1 MQRRSFVITAALVVG
16 IALGAL
22 LGPTLR
28 GSIAKAQAQPPTP
41 TQPAGPLSNLSN
53 LFLDKLAAALHIQR
67 PTLDSAI
74 KDAGTSTVDEAV
86 KQGKLTQPQAD
97 RLKQRIQNGDVG
109 GFWGGR
115 GAKGGRD
122 VAGVQQAMLDA
133 AAKTLKIT
141 STELMQQLRSGQTL
155 AQLAQAHGTT
165 EQNVTSA
172 VVAAAKTQLDKAVAN
187 GSLARGQADAIYN
200 RLQQA
205 GSNLFGKHGHGSGRN
220 GKMRGAPAQ
229 PQAQNNATGL

>member
-22 LGPTLR
+22 LGPALR
-28 GSIAKAQAQPPTP
+28 SSIASAQAQPPTA
-41 TQPAGPLSNLSN
+41 TQAAGPLSGLRN

-74 KDAGTSTVDEAV
+74 KNAGTSTADEAV
-86 KQGKLTQPQAD
+86 KQGKLSQSQAD
-97 RLKQRIQNGDVG
+97 RLKQRIQNGNFG
-109 GFWGGR
+109 GFWGGL
-115 GAKGGRD
+115 GAKGGRNL
-122 VAGVQQAMLDA
+122 AGVQQAMLDA

-141 STELMQQLRSGQTL
+141 PQEVMQQLRSGQTL

-172 VVAAAKTQLDKAVAN
+172 AVAAAKTQLDKAVTN
-187 GSLARGQADAIYN
+187 GSLTRGQADAIYN

-205 GSNLFGKHGHGSGRN
+205 GSNLFGKHGRGSGRN
-220 GKMRGAPAQ
+220 GHKRGAPAT
-229 PQAQNNATGL
+229 PQAPN